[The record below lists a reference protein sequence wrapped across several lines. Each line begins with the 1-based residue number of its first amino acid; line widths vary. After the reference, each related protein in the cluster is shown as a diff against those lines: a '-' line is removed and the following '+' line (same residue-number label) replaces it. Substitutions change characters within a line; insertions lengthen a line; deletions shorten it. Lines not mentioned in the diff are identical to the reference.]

1 MADWAEAVAGR
12 LPSTSCGKWLTT
24 LLQSDRFNWNRLILR
39 TNCIKLS
46 NASFRI
52 GYQVGTGNKLL
63 QFVNHLATN
72 SQRVGT
78 AWHNKLF
85 QLVWLRLAAVWFA
98 ESGSILST
106 TCYSLCV
113 TGCDTW
119 AKLTRRACEV
129 FWNCGPFDALSGSL
143 QKFCKLHT
151 NQGL

>member
-113 TGCDTW
+113 TGCVVNTGTSIVCF
-119 AKLTRRACEV
+119 A
-129 FWNCGPFDALSGSL
+129 
-143 QKFCKLHT
+143 FCIKVLLYLYNSNVIHIM
-151 NQGL
+151 